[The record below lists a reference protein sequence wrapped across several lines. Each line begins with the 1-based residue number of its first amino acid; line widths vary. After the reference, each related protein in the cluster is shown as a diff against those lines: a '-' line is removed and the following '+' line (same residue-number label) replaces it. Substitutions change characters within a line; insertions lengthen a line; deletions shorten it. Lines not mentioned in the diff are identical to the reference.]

1 VSGETVRAGAG
12 ARFRRGFTLIELI
25 VVMAVIATL
34 LALVAPRYFSN
45 IDRAKET
52 VLKSNLA
59 QMRDAIGR
67 YNADKGRYP
76 ADLEALVKERYLR
89 DLPVDPVAE
98 STQKWVL
105 VPPEDPKLG
114 GVFDV
119 RSGAEGEAS
128 DGTPYASW

>member
-1 VSGETVRAGAG
+1 MTGDPLRPGASG
-12 ARFRRGFTLIELI
+12 ARRTGFTLIELL

-52 VLKSNLA
+52 VLKTNLA
-59 QMRDAIGR
+59 QIRDAIGR
-67 YNADKGRYP
+67 YNADKGKYP
-76 ADLEALVKERYLR
+76 ADLETLVKERYLR

-98 STQKWVL
+98 STQKWL
-105 VPPEDPKLG
+105 IVPPEDPKQG

-119 RSGAEGEAS
+119 KSGAEGEAS
-128 DGTPYASW
+128 DGTPYANW

>member
-1 VSGETVRAGAG
+1 VTGEPLGRAGGVRTTRA
-12 ARFRRGFTLIELI
+12 FTLIELI

-34 LALVAPRYFSN
+34 LALVAPRYFHN

-59 QMRDAIGR
+59 QIRDAIGR
-67 YNADKGRYP
+67 YNADKGKYP

-89 DLPVDPVAE
+89 DLPIDPVAE
-98 STQKWVL
+98 SSEKWVL
-105 VPPEDPKLG
+105 VPPEDRKQG

-119 RSGAEGEAS
+119 KSGAEGES
-128 DGTPYASW
+128 SEGTPYASW